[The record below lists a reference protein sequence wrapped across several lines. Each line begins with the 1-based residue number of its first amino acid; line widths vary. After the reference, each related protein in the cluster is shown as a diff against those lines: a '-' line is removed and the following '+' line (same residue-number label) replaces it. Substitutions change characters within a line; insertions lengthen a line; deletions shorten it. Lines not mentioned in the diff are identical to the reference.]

1 MGNKRKACAT
11 IKISKKKEKKKEEDA
26 QDGGTQLGGEDR
38 E

>member
-11 IKISKKKEKKKEEDA
+11 IKISKKKKKEDA
-26 QDGGTQLGGEDR
+26 QDGGTQLGDEDR